1 MVITLPMTVDFF
13 SFPPPSPLPAYNG
26 LQVFHSLP
34 KLIRTDIL
42 AACQNY
48 KTVQGEKKRKDKA
61 RGGWEGRKKKAR
73 ESLHAEILYFCVSW
87 SEYISQ
93 ESKVWKVIQPLQ
105 IRRRAI
111 CLPGWSC
118 PQRPRAR
125 ANLSDTGVSLEHL
138 LQSYK
143 QLAWHP
149 RFWPGACVF
158 LPEKHFGPSPLMLY
172 HHSDGLLCSRADEEL
187 LRGCPVL
194 ISSF

>member
-1 MVITLPMTVDFF
+1 MTVDLF
-13 SFPPPSPLPAYNG
+13 SSSRYNG
-26 LQVFHSLP
+26 LQVFHSQP

-42 AACQNY
+42 AASQNY

-61 RGGWEGRKKKAR
+61 QGGWEGRKKKAR

-118 PQRPRAR
+118 PQRLWAR

-149 RFWPGACVF
+149 QPWPGACIF
-158 LPEKHFGPSPLMLY
+158 LPEKHFGPNPLMLC

-187 LRGCPVL
+187 LWGCPAF
-194 ISSF
+194 IGSF